1 MFMYRA
7 EPALRVRRELPD
19 CMSAASDKRPRSS
32 VSEELLP
39 HSAQQTAAAP
49 EKPHA
54 LQHDRPIDEFLAMLA
69 HEFRNPLAPIRSAV
83 EIMRVIGQKDPA
95 LEKAREVIS
104 RQVDHL
110 SRLVDQ
116 LLDVS
121 RVKRGTIGLVRA
133 PVDVNAILWRAVEL
147 VEPLIAERGHQ
158 LKVLPLSQP
167 VNVEG
172 DFERL
177 GQVVSN
183 LLDNAARY
191 TEGRGEIVLGAALE
205 KDAVVIRVKDNGV
218 GIPPDALPII
228 FDLFARGEHG
238 AERSQG
244 GLGIGLMLV
253 RELVELHGGSVEAKS
268 EGENQ
273 GSEFTVRLPLEASVR
288 RAQAV
293 RKQPGRETPR
303 RIVLIDDNV
312 DAAESLAM
320 LLRLKGHEV
329 HVAYDGPAGVSLAR
343 KTVPDCV
350 LVDIGLPGIDGY
362 EVAKRLRSHDHN
374 GMLLV
379 ALTGYGQI
387 EDRRRSEQ
395 AGFDHHLVKPVSQD
409 VLDDL
414 LREP

>member
-1 MFMYRA
+1 MPAAPDKHYRA
-7 EPALRVRRELPD
+7 LEADELPLNGSQQ
-19 CMSAASDKRPRSS
+19 SAANGRAD
-32 VSEELLP
+32 
-39 HSAQQTAAAP
+39 
-49 EKPHA
+49 A
-54 LQHDRPIDEFLAMLA
+54 LQGSRPSDEFLAMLA

-116 LLDVS
+116 LLDVT
-121 RVKRGTIGLVRA
+121 RIKQGTMGLERK
-133 PVDVNAILWRAVEL
+133 PVDVNAVLWRAVEI
-147 VEPLIAERGHQ
+147 VEPLVDERGHE

-167 VNVEG
+167 LSVEG
-172 DFERL
+172 DFQRL
-177 GQVVSN
+177 VQVIAN

-191 TEGRGEIVLGAALE
+191 TDADGEIMLSATKD
-205 KDAVVIRVKDNGV
+205 KDAVAICVKDNGV
-218 GIPPDALPII
+218 GIPADALPII
-228 FDLFARGEHG
+228 FDLFTRGDRS
-238 AERSQG
+238 AERPQG
-244 GLGIGLMLV
+244 GLGIGLALV
-253 RELVELHGGSVEAKS
+253 RELVELHGGSVEVESA
-268 EGENQ
+268 GANQ
-273 GSEFTVRLPLEASVR
+273 GSEFTVRLPLL
-288 RAQAV
+288 
-293 RKQPGRETPR
+293 KQPAHNAQPLRNHSGRETLR

-329 HVAYDGPAGVSLAR
+329 HVAYDGQAGVSLVM
-343 KTVPDCV
+343 KTDPDCV

-379 ALTGYGQI
+379 ALTGYGQS

-395 AGFDHHLVKPVSQD
+395 AGFDHHLVKPVSQE
-409 VLDDL
+409 VLEDL